1 MNKKIFIAGT
11 RYTAPEIRPLLV
23 SCEKGFNIS
32 GGFATDGVDEENG
45 EWD

>member
-1 MNKKIFIAGT
+1 MNRKTFIPNT
-11 RYTAPEIRPLLV
+11 EYKTPEVRPLLV
-23 SCEKGFNIS
+23 SGEKGFNIS